1 MELQSWELFLQITG
15 KAMPRLTH
23 MCITTHGLRN
33 YNGHLLSF
41 NKGRRIIPKDM
52 YNNSDYNKQ

>member
-33 YNGHLLSF
+33 CSGHLLSY

-52 YNNSDYNKQ
+52 E